1 MLSGSAATAVSG
13 TGSPTFTVRRR
24 APNTS
29 SVGGDFGSLRDEL
42 RTNVPPTLEVFGA
55 RRRTVKVGEPVPLTA
70 VAADPDNKGIKGQLD
85 KLIEEFSK
93 KAPR

>member
-29 SVGGDFGSLRDEL
+29 SVGGTFVRSSSRRLPKS
-42 RTNVPPTLEVFGA
+42 PPTSVEMTCGS
-55 RRRTVKVGEPVPLTA
+55 
-70 VAADPDNKGIKGQLD
+70 IW
-85 KLIEEFSK
+85 
-93 KAPR
+93 